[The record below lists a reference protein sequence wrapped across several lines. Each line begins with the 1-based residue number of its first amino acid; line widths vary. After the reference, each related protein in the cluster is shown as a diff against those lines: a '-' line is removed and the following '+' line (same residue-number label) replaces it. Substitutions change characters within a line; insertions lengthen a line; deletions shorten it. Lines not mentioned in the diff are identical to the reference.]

1 MRRPSKDPHDY
12 QTSGRSQPSRST
24 GIKPSSQTG
33 TSDAHRVTR
42 ERTSR
47 ELVVARVKCRAP
59 EPFHVQLCLD
69 GDATT
74 GPRWA
79 FTVSQN

>member
-12 QTSGRSQPSRST
+12 QTSGRSQPSRSSA
-24 GIKPSSQTG
+24 IKPSSQAG
-33 TSDAHRVTR
+33 TLDAQSLSG
-42 ERTSR
+42 ERTSK
-47 ELVVARVKCRAP
+47 ELVARVESRAP

-69 GDATT
+69 GDATS

>member
-12 QTSGRSQPSRST
+12 QTSGRSQPSRSS

-33 TSDAHRVTR
+33 TLDAQGIGRQ
-42 ERTSR
+42 RTSR
-47 ELVVARVKCRAP
+47 ELVASVKSRAP

-79 FTVSQN
+79 FTLSQN

>member
-12 QTSGRSQPSRST
+12 QTSGRSQPSRSRVT
-24 GIKPSSQTG
+24 ASSQTG
-33 TSDAHRVTR
+33 TLDAHRVTCD
-42 ERTSR
+42 RTSR
-47 ELVVARVKCRAP
+47 ALVAMVKSRAP